1 MFARSYVVTENS
13 TQLCLAWLI
22 KVFAVIE
29 VVAAIKV
36 VDGGDSGEAVSER
49 KRAFGG
55 GKIQP
60 LRKL

>member
-1 MFARSYVVTENS
+1 MSRGHRSDNVVAAIRLFASGKGGNG
-13 TQLCLAWLI
+13 
-22 KVFAVIE
+22 FFDE

-36 VDGGDSGEAVSER
+36 VDGGEAVSER